1 MSANSKPTS
10 WLTKDKKTYFFPL
23 ICCTCSTWFPS
34 VGDMKFHFGNCKTLH
49 RNLQCGHCAC
59 IFTDWHSFIM
69 HVNVKGMSLAQP
81 YSDAFSWKNI
91 AHWQNPQ
98 TNQNS
103 DILSVAMQHA
113 DVTTLPSH
121 KFEPSDSILL
131 LTQDSETPILLQPSS
146 SMPTTTEVHNTTDTQ
161 SSVGHASIFTQTTP
175 AHNLFSNS
183 DLEISIPISLWQS
196 YAANLQSLQEHV
208 NALLQLNLLLAQ
220 LLLYRMQPDRFLTAH
235 EQFVLQHSVAQSI
248 WPQTFLQ
255 CSTVSELL
263 NAILV
268 WLYEQF

>member
-1 MSANSKPTS
+1 
-10 WLTKDKKTYFFPL
+10 
-23 ICCTCSTWFPS
+23 
-34 VGDMKFHFGNCKTLH
+34 MKFHFGNCKTLH

-113 DVTTLPSH
+113 NVTILPSQII
-121 KFEPSDSILL
+121 EPTDSISSS
-131 LTQDSETPILLQPSS
+131 TQDSTIPILLKPPSS
-146 SMPTTTEVHNTTDTQ
+146 IHTATVVQNTSDIQ
-161 SSVGHASIFTQTTP
+161 SNVGHASIFTQTTP
-175 AHNLFSNS
+175 AHISPSNS

-248 WPQTFLQ
+248 WPHTFLQ
-255 CSTVSELL
+255 CSKVSELL

>member
-1 MSANSKPTS
+1 MSDNSKPTS

-49 RNLQCGHCAC
+49 RTLQCGHCAC

-103 DILSVAMQHA
+103 DILSVAMQQA
-113 DVTTLPSH
+113 NLTILPTQTLM
-121 KFEPSDSILL
+121 PSDPISLN
-131 LTQDSETPILLQPSS
+131 TQDNKLPILSAP
-146 SMPTTTEVHNTTDTQ
+146 PPFANTATVVQDPLDTQ
-161 SSVGHASIFTQTTP
+161 SNVGHASIFTQTTP

-196 YAANLQSLQEHV
+196 YATNLQSLQEHV

-220 LLLYRMQPDRFLTAH
+220 LLLYRMQPDRFLTAN

>member
-1 MSANSKPTS
+1 MSDNPKPTS

-23 ICCTCSTWFPS
+23 ICCSCNSWFPS

-59 IFTDWHSFIM
+59 IFNDWHSFIM

-81 YSDAFSWKNI
+81 YSDAFSWNNI

-103 DILSVAMQHA
+103 DILNVAMQHA
-113 DVTTLPSH
+113 NLTILPTQTS
-121 KFEPSDSILL
+121 EVSD
-131 LTQDSETPILLQPSS
+131 PILPLIQDDKIPILSK
-146 SMPTTTEVHNTTDTQ
+146 PPFEHTAIVAQNTTDTQ
-161 SSVGHASIFTQTTP
+161 SNVCHASIFTQTTP
-175 AHNLFSNS
+175 AHNSLSNS

-220 LLLYRMQPDRFLTAH
+220 LLLYRMQPDRFLTAN
-235 EQFVLQHSVAQSI
+235 EQFVLQNSVAQSL
-248 WPQTFLQ
+248 WPNTFLQ

>member
-1 MSANSKPTS
+1 MSDNSKPTS

-59 IFTDWHSFIM
+59 LFTDWHSFIM

-81 YSDAFSWKNI
+81 YSDAFCWKNI

-113 DVTTLPSH
+113 DVTTLHSQN
-121 KFEPSDSILL
+121 FEPTDSISLSV
-131 LTQDSETPILLQPSS
+131 QDSKTPISS
-146 SMPTTTEVHNTTDTQ
+146 KLSSFTDTTTEVQNTTATQ
-161 SSVGHASIFTQTTP
+161 SNVAHASIFTQTTP
-175 AHNLFSNS
+175 AHNSLSNS

-255 CSTVSELL
+255 CSKVSELL

>member
-1 MSANSKPTS
+1 
-10 WLTKDKKTYFFPL
+10 
-23 ICCTCSTWFPS
+23 
-34 VGDMKFHFGNCKTLH
+34 MKFHFGNCKTLH

-59 IFTDWHSFIM
+59 IFTDWHTFIM

-91 AHWQNPQ
+91 AHWQNSQ
-98 TNQNS
+98 INQNS
-103 DILSVAMQHA
+103 DILSVAMQQA
-113 DVTTLPSH
+113 NLTILPTQTLMI
-121 KFEPSDSILL
+121 SDKISLN
-131 LTQDSETPILLQPSS
+131 TQDNKLPILSAPPSS
-146 SMPTTTEVHNTTDTQ
+146 ANTATVVQDPLDIQ
-161 SSVGHASIFTQTTP
+161 SNACHASIFTQTTP
-175 AHNLFSNS
+175 INYLSSNS
-183 DLEISIPISLWQS
+183 DLEISIPISLWQTH
-196 YAANLQSLQEHV
+196 AANLQSLQEHV

-255 CSTVSELL
+255 CSKVSELL